1 MCRMP
6 IEPAAERLYDPRAKV
21 EHALRR
27 MKPCSV
33 GYNGRGGASL
43 RPQART
49 SGRFRHE
56 QRRHVRP
63 PPDDHPPGA
72 RAGARSCTS
81 RCWPRS
87 MTTRARAAADRGGR
101 ARALLAPRR
110 RGRELGPPRARPA
123 RADAGRAATFFTVE
137 AGTFENYLPDEATLA
152 VVRRRTPRSNYR
164 RGPSGGPAM
173 ADPLSPPDRAWSPR
187 ARGRP
192 GVPLA
197 GFGDLQLG
205 VDGKEAPDVGGPAG
219 MGCA

>member
-1 MCRMP
+1 
-6 IEPAAERLYDPRAKV
+6 
-21 EHALRR
+21 
-27 MKPCSV
+27 
-33 GYNGRGGASL
+33 
-43 RPQART
+43 
-49 SGRFRHE
+49 
-56 QRRHVRP
+56 
-63 PPDDHPPGA
+63 
-72 RAGARSCTS
+72 
-81 RCWPRS
+81 
-87 MTTRARAAADRGGR
+87 MTTRARAAPDRGGR
-101 ARALLAPRR
+101 PRALLAPRR

-152 VVRRRTPRSNYR
+152 AVRRRAPRSNHR

-205 VDGKEAPDVGGPAG
+205 VNGKEAPDVGGLGRHGLCLASRSMNSSLLVLALGGKARTSAQNRSGACTELIWPTPGRMISRDLGIAAQMASATSRG
-219 MGCA
+219 ARTSWSP